1 MLLNQIAKKYPR
13 NYILLAPAK
22 CDDTGRVQDWQVL
35 NNDRNYQKIKDLAD
49 YYRREGMHSAVI
61 ISTAKSGMDVPP
73 DESARFF
80 RIFVNMFT
88 IAGVSIKFPMMLGGE
103 K

>member
-22 CDDTGRVQDWQVL
+22 RDDTGRVQDWQVL

-61 ISTAKSGMDVPP
+61 ISTAKRGMDVEPN
-73 DESARFF
+73 ESARFF
-80 RIFVNMFT
+80 RIFLNMFT
-88 IAGVSIKFPMMLGGE
+88 IAGISIKFPMTLGGE
-103 K
+103 E

>member
-22 CDDTGRVQDWQVL
+22 RDDTGRVQDWQVL

-61 ISTAKSGMDVPP
+61 ISTAKTGMDVPP
-73 DESARFF
+73 DESAKFF
-80 RIFVNMFT
+80 RIFFNTLT
-88 IAGVSIKFPMMLGGE
+88 IARVSIKFPMMFGGGE
-103 K
+103 

>member
-22 CDDTGRVQDWQVL
+22 RDDTGRVQDWQVL
-35 NNDRNYQKIKDLAD
+35 NNDRNYQKIKSLAD

-61 ISTAKSGMDVPP
+61 ISTAKRGMDVPP
-73 DESARFF
+73 DESAKFF
-80 RIFVNMFT
+80 RIFIDTLT

-103 K
+103 E